1 MLGLL
6 VLLRGMAM
14 EEETVVV
21 ARRRR
26 TRRREEEGILGP
38 C

>member
-6 VLLRGMAM
+6 VLLRGMTM

-21 ARRRR
+21 ARWRR
-26 TRRREEEGILGP
+26 TRRREEGILGP